1 MFVIAM
7 SGALS
12 GSGGRTG
19 RPRCLFPG
27 ETHLHT
33 VLSFD
38 SYVFGNRNSPD
49 DAYRYARGEAI
60 RHPAGFEMK
69 IDEPLDFQ
77 SVTDHAIYLGMLPAM
92 HEPRLE
98 VSKHPISLKSAR
110 PKRRRSVCWR
120 FKNYFRA

>member
-1 MFVIAM
+1 MAKFVRTASGGFFMFVFAM
-7 SGALS
+7 SGAMS
-12 GSGGRTG
+12 GAVAGEPADRDVY
-19 RPRCLFPG
+19 FG

-69 IDEPLDFQ
+69 IDELIFN
-77 SVTDHAIYLGMLPAM
+77 
-92 HEPRLE
+92 R
-98 VSKHPISLKSAR
+98 
-110 PKRRRSVCWR
+110 
-120 FKNYFRA
+120 